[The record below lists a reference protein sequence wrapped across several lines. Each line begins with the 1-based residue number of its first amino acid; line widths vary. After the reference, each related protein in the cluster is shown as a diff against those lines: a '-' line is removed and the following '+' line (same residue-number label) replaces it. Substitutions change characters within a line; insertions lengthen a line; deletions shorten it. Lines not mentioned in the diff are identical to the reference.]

1 VYDGPMPPA
10 PKRSSE
16 SRATLH
22 QYMMPAHANP
32 QGNVHGG
39 VLMKMMDEAAA
50 ISAMRHAQRP
60 AVTIAID
67 SLTFKSPVHIG
78 QLVTLQAHV
87 TYVRRTSMEIAVR
100 VHAEDPITGKIEHT
114 NSAYF
119 VFVALG
125 DDGRPTRVPELIT
138 ETDEERQELAA
149 GERRQ
154 LHRLGQES

>member
-1 VYDGPMPPA
+1 MLPL
-10 PKRSSE
+10 PKRPGE
-16 SRATLH
+16 SAATLH

-50 ISAMRHAQRP
+50 IVAMRHAQRP
-60 AVTIAID
+60 AVTIAVD

-78 QLVTLQAHV
+78 QLVTLRAHV
-87 TYVRRTSMEIAVR
+87 SYVRRTSMEIAVS
-100 VHAEDPITGKIEHT
+100 VHAEDPIAGRLEHT

-125 DDGRPTRVPELIT
+125 DDGRPTPVPELIL
-138 ETDEERQELAA
+138 ETDEERAMFAA

-154 LHRLGQES
+154 QHRLRQGA